1 MANETNGSEHLV
13 KTRTLNWKELVL
25 KKWGKDW
32 AKPDPG
38 YEFSNGRKFETP
50 KTGGPYGEQS

>member
-1 MANETNGSEHLV
+1 MSETNGNENRVHT
-13 KTRTLNWKELVL
+13 KNLNWRELVQ
-25 KKWGKDW
+25 KQWGKDY

-50 KTGGPYGEQS
+50 KTGGPYGEQE